1 MKYGLFPGC
10 NMPVIRPDVER
21 AIRLTMPPLGVDLVD
36 LPGYVCCPAFGTFPS
51 LDEEAHLA
59 VSAWNLSLGEDQD
72 VDLLVECGSCY
83 SSLTTGRDL
92 LARNEKTRERV
103 AELLGKAG
111 KTYRGDAR
119 ARHITDVLYNEVGL
133 EKIRGS
139 LTHTL
144 EGLKAVIQY
153 PCHTLH
159 PSETVGF
166 DPSPSRPRILAELT
180 EALGAEV
187 LNYSREMQ
195 CCGGAGGFRHSS
207 HEAACEFTRQKFDS
221 IIDETDADFIVV
233 SCITCLMHLD
243 DVQKELSEG
252 NGKYAIPV
260 FDYSQLLALCMG
272 MAPAEVASIS
282 TTPRDDVVSRIVESC
297 PEVV

>member
-1 MKYGLFPGC
+1 MRYGLFPGC

-21 AIRLTMPPLGVDLVD
+21 AIRLTMPALGVDLVD

-92 LARNEKTRERV
+92 LARHETTRSRV

-111 KTYRGDAR
+111 KRYRGDAR
-119 ARHITDVLYNEVGL
+119 ARHITDVLYHEVGVEAL
-133 EKIRGS
+133 RAATKQSLRG
-139 LTHTL
+139 LR
-144 EGLKAVIQY
+144 AVIQY
-153 PCHTLH
+153 PCHTIH

-166 DPSPSRPRILAELT
+166 DASPSRPRILAELT

-187 LNYSREMQ
+187 RTYSREMQ

-207 HEAACEFTRQKFDS
+207 HEAALEFTRQKLDA
-221 IIDETDADFIVV
+221 ILAETDADFIVV

-252 NGKYAIPV
+252 NGRYALPV

-272 MAPAEVASIS
+272 FAPEEVASIS
-282 TTPRDDVVSRIVESC
+282 TVPRDDVLSRISADRPRVA
-297 PEVV
+297 